1 MTASRRQAA
10 DVADFMSAC
19 PSRSAQRGQEI
30 TGPAAKVAE
39 LRQLPWWR
47 EITEQRRFGGRGVCG
62 GASAGGSQEIWG
74 AGIKRVIARARLGP
88 LPGTPLYDETR
99 GVQGIVADVA
109 RDLDVL
115 LQFPFDAVMFCNEG
129 DRPYSL
135 HAGFEGVA
143 VMARVAADLG
153 PRDRPFGVDFLWDG
167 RAALAV
173 AAATGAAFIREV
185 VTGAYE
191 SDMGVWAPDAGELLR
206 YRRNLGAQQ
215 VAVVLNVTPEFASSM
230 GTRTVGQ
237 LARSAAVSSLADAI
251 LVSGPMAGAA
261 PDPAQVREAK
271 EAAGELAPVLANT
284 GAKAGNVASF
294 LAVADGIIV
303 GSGLHV

>member
-1 MTASRRQAA
+1 MAGR
-10 DVADFMSAC
+10 F
-19 PSRSAQRGQEI
+19 QEI
-30 TGPAAKVAE
+30 
-39 LRQLPWWR
+39 
-47 EITEQRRFGGRGVCG
+47 F
-62 GASAGGSQEIWG
+62 G
-74 AGIKRVIARARLGP
+74 AGIKPLIAMAHLGP

-173 AAATGAAFIREV
+173 AVATGAAFIREV

-191 SDMGVWAPDAGELLR
+191 SDMGIWAPDAGELLR

-215 VAVVLNVTPEFASSM
+215 VAVFMNVTPEFASSM

-271 EAAGELAPVLANT
+271 EAVGELAPVLANT

-303 GSGLHV
+303 GSDLKVDGGTWNPVDAERVKRFLEAAGRA

>member
-1 MTASRRQAA
+1 MTAFRRQAA

-19 PSRSAQRGQEI
+19 PSRSAQRAGDHRARREGRRTAATTVVAVDHRATEVRVAERFQEI
-30 TGPAAKVAE
+30 
-39 LRQLPWWR
+39 
-47 EITEQRRFGGRGVCG
+47 F
-62 GASAGGSQEIWG
+62 G
-74 AGIKRVIARARLGP
+74 AGIKPLIAMAHLGP

-173 AAATGAAFIREV
+173 AAATGAARSSPAPTSRTWASGPRTRASCCA
-185 VTGAYE
+185 TGAT
-191 SDMGVWAPDAGELLR
+191 SAL
-206 YRRNLGAQQ
+206 
-215 VAVVLNVTPEFASSM
+215 S
-230 GTRTVGQ
+230 
-237 LARSAAVSSLADAI
+237 RSRCS
-251 LVSGPMAGAA
+251 
-261 PDPAQVREAK
+261 
-271 EAAGELAPVLANT
+271 
-284 GAKAGNVASF
+284 
-294 LAVADGIIV
+294 
-303 GSGLHV
+303 